1 MRIKFLIIIFLIGL
15 NCSAQEYLSGF
26 SHEAK
31 SVGERLRNR
40 NNVVQLPFFDDF
52 TESDVYTD
60 AAKWQNNN
68 VLVNSGFPLYPT
80 NYNAATLDI
89 LDMTGKVYPHASSSP
104 FIADSLIS
112 NPISLKNSHLPILY
126 ISVSITSL
134 KVMVMLLKPRTR

>member
-1 MRIKFLIIIFLIGL
+1 MKIKFLIIIFLIGL

-31 SVGERLRNR
+31 SVGESLRNR

-52 TESDVYTD
+52 TETDVYTD

-68 VLVNSGFPLYPT
+68 VLVNSGFPLFPT

-89 LDMTGKVYPHASSSP
+89 LVMTG
-104 FIADSLIS
+104 
-112 NPISLKNSHLPILY
+112 
-126 ISVSITSL
+126 
-134 KVMVMLLKPRTR
+134 